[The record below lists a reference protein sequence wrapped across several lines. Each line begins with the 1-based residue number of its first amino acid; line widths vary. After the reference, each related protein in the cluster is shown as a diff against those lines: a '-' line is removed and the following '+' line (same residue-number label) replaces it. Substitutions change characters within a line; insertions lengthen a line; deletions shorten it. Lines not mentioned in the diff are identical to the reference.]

1 MSVSQAQT
9 TVNDHTDC
17 WFPLLFTT
25 PISLN
30 ALVVNFS

>member
-9 TVNDHTDC
+9 IVNDHTDC
-17 WFPLLFTT
+17 WYPLLFTT

-30 ALVVNFS
+30 ALVVSSS